1 MTYSK
6 PMKKLRVANRAQMA
20 MVTVDVERLVG
31 EEHAARAIWE
41 LTGQFDLSLFAEPI
55 QSAAGEAG
63 RPAWDPRLLVS
74 VWLYA
79 YSQGIG
85 SAREIER
92 QMAYEPG
99 LEWLCGLE
107 VINHHTLSDFR
118 VQHGAALDELFVQM
132 LAVLDQTGAIG
143 LERVMHDGTKV
154 KAQASGGSFRREKT
168 LRERL
173 EQARQLVAE
182 LKAVET
188 EGESRTRQQAAC
200 ERAARERVGRLE
212 EALTELERE
221 KRRTRSRV
229 KDKRVSVSD
238 PESRV
243 MKQSDGGFAP
253 SYNVQ
258 ISTDA
263 RASVVVGVGVSQE
276 ASDHGELMPALERVV
291 RNLGTQPRQVVA
303 DGGYATRDNI
313 ARTGEAGMELIAPV
327 RDATAKSAG
336 ALRRAGID
344 VAFGPSSFQHDPKSN
359 TLVCPAGKRLR
370 YRTVNRKH
378 GVLYKIYEAHGK
390 DCRSCAHRR
399 RCCPQERDRGR
410 RVSIHP
416 PEPWVVAHQQ
426 RMSTEQARAVYRQRG
441 QVAEFPH
448 AWIKTKI
455 GLRQFRL
462 RGLAKVKLEALWACL
477 TYNVMQWVR
486 LVWRPA
492 LTPA

>member
-1 MTYSK
+1 MMTYSK

-344 VAFGPSSFQHDPKSN
+344 WRLARRASSTTRRATHSSARRARGCATGPSTVSMECCTRF
-359 TLVCPAGKRLR
+359 TRRTARTAGAA
-370 YRTVNRKH
+370 RTGAAAARRS
-378 GVLYKIYEAHGK
+378 GTGDDA
-390 DCRSCAHRR
+390 CRSIRPSHGWLRTSSACRPSR
-399 RCCPQERDRGR
+399 RGR
-410 RVSIHP
+410 SIDSAAKWRSFP
-416 PEPWVVAHQQ
+416 
-426 RMSTEQARAVYRQRG
+426 MRG
-441 QVAEFPH
+441 SKPRS
-448 AWIKTKI
+448 
-455 GLRQFRL
+455 G
-462 RGLAKVKLEALWACL
+462 
-477 TYNVMQWVR
+477 
-486 LVWRPA
+486 
-492 LTPA
+492 